1 MTSVFPGFALCKD
14 LIMENLINK
23 FSDRF
28 GFMPVAAA
36 QAPGRLEVLGNHTDY
51 NEGFVLSCAV
61 EQTAN
66 FAIAPVTGTTCT
78 VMDFRSGSE
87 MNFELSALDGPP
99 PRNGSKYIIGMLREL
114 QKYGMPRQAFC
125 AALESHVPLSAGM
138 SSSAAL
144 EVSCGLA
151 FSIAFGLGLENDPAA
166 LARAGQSVENNYL
179 GLKSGL
185 LDQFSSLFGAKNS
198 IIMSDFRS
206 AEVVNSFELPPGY
219 AFVVIN
225 SMKKHTLVD
234 SDYNLRRE
242 DCENA
247 AGKLAN
253 IFPGVSTL
261 RDVSPE
267 QLSAAHAN
275 LNWREFRRA
284 QHVVCECSRVHTAGR
299 LLTEGDIRSFGR
311 LLFESHESSRLN
323 FENSSPEL
331 DTLISIA
338 KNTPGCLGARLSGGG
353 FGGIT
358 IHLVRAAK
366 AAEYAQTVCRE
377 YQRQTGIKADS
388 FICALGDGA
397 AGYRL

>member
-1 MTSVFPGFALCKD
+1 MQ
-14 LIMENLINK
+14 NLIDK
-23 FSDRF
+23 FSARF
-28 GFMPVAAA
+28 GFLPTAAA

-61 EQTAN
+61 SQTAN
-66 FAIAPVTGTTCT
+66 FALAPVEGSTCT
-78 VMDFRSGSE
+78 VVDFRSGSE
-87 MNFELSALDGPP
+87 MNFDLSALDEPP

-114 QKYGMPRQAFC
+114 RAYGLPSQAFC
-125 AALESHVPLSAGM
+125 AGLESHVPLSAGM

-151 FSIAFGLGLENDPAA
+151 FSLAFGLGLENDPAA
-166 LARAGQSVENNYL
+166 LARAGQRVENDYL

-185 LDQFSSLFGAKNS
+185 LDQFSSLFGAKDS

-206 AEVVNSFELPPGY
+206 VEVVNSFELPPGY
-219 AFVVIN
+219 VFVVIN
-225 SMKKHTLVD
+225 SMKKHTLVN
-234 SDYNLRRE
+234 SDYNVRRE
-242 DCENA
+242 DCESA
-247 AGKLAN
+247 AGKLAQL
-253 IFPGVSTL
+253 FPGTAAL
-261 RDVSPE
+261 RDISPE
-267 QLSAAHAN
+267 QLAAARAN

-299 LLTEGDIRSFGR
+299 LLSEGDIRGFGR

-331 DTLISIA
+331 DTLIAIA

-366 AAEYAQTVCRE
+366 AAEYAETVCRE
-377 YQRQTGIKADS
+377 YFRQTGIKADS
-388 FICALGDGA
+388 FICSLGDGA
-397 AGYRL
+397 TGYML

>member
-1 MTSVFPGFALCKD
+1 MQDFIDKYSA
-14 LIMENLINK
+14 
-23 FSDRF
+23 RF
-28 GFMPVAAA
+28 GFLPIAAA

-61 EQTAN
+61 AQSTK
-66 FAIAPVTGTTCT
+66 FAMTPVEGNVCT
-78 VMDFRSGSE
+78 VTDFRDGRDMTFS
-87 MNFELSALDGPP
+87 LDDIEKGNI

-114 QKYGMPRQAFC
+114 SRYGLPKQAFC
-125 AALESHVPLSAGM
+125 AGLESSVPLSAGM

-144 EVSCGLA
+144 EVSCGLT
-151 FSIAFGLGLENDPAA
+151 FSIAFDLGLENDPAL
-166 LARAGQSVENNYL
+166 LARAGQGVENNFL

-185 LDQFSSLFGAKNS
+185 LDQFSSLFGAQDS

-206 AEVVNSFELPPGY
+206 VDVVDTLPLPPGY
-219 AFVVIN
+219 VFVVIN

-247 AGKLAN
+247 SRQLAN
-253 IFPGVSTL
+253 LFPGISTL

-267 QLSAAHAN
+267 QLAAARAVMP
-275 LNWREFRRA
+275 WREYCRA
-284 QHVVCECSRVHTAGR
+284 QHIVCECARVHTAQR
-299 LLTEGDIRSFGR
+299 VLREGDVRGFGR

-331 DTLISIA
+331 DILIEIA
-338 KNTPGCLGARLSGGG
+338 RKNRSCLGARLSGGG

-358 IHLVRAAK
+358 IHLVKADKAEEYAAK
-366 AAEYAQTVCRE
+366 VCDAYYRK
-377 YQRQTGIKADS
+377 TGIRADS

-397 AGYRL
+397 SGYRL